1 MTGEHCFLKP
11 YGNQTFHQV
20 QTRAAR
26 VCGSV
31 YTKVVSFQPF
41 SIGPLVN
48 KLPMAQIKCVPLN
61 TSLKC

>member
-31 YTKVVSFQPF
+31 NTEIGSFQPF
-41 SIGPLVN
+41 SIGPCQQAPN
-48 KLPMAQIKCVPLN
+48 G
-61 TSLKC
+61 TD